1 MKGSYTDSREGLNY
15 TPILI
20 LNVKTSLEA
29 KKKEKKKINKCS
41 KPDVHF
47 EI

>member
-29 KKKEKKKINKCS
+29 KKKKRKEKN
-41 KPDVHF
+41 
-47 EI
+47 